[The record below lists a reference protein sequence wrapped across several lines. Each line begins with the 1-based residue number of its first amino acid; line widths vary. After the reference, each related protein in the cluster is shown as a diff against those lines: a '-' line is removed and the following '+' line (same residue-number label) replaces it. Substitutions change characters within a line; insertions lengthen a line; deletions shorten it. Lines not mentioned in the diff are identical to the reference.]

1 MKNYKTL
8 KLQVE
13 KVLQKYI
20 KARNSDK
27 WKPYPGDTNYE
38 VDQTGKVRSIERT
51 LPFGKTVRKYP
62 AKVLKP
68 TADNKGYKRINITN
82 GKKVTV
88 HRLVA
93 ETFIPNPKNLPQV
106 NHIDSNPR
114 NNNVTNL
121 EWTDHTGNM
130 LHYMKTLKFAKTCP
144 RGERSGKA
152 KLTAKQVKQIRK
164 NGKIAT
170 YTKLAKQYGVSYVSI
185 RSIILGLGWKHIK

>member
-1 MKNYKTL
+1 MRNYKTL

-20 KARNSDK
+20 KARNS
-27 WKPYPGDTNYE
+27 WKPYSRDTNYE
-38 VDQTGKVRSIERT
+38 VDKSGKVRSIERV
-51 LPFGKTVRKYP
+51 LPFGKTTRKYP
-62 AKVLKP
+62 AKMLTP
-68 TADNKGYKRINITN
+68 TADSKGYKRVSVTN

-93 ETFIPNPKNLPQV
+93 ETFIPNPKKLPQV

-114 NNNVTNL
+114 NNDVSNL

-130 LHYMKTLKFAKTCP
+130 LHYMKTNRFAKTCP
-144 RGERSGKA
+144 RGERNGKS
-152 KLTAKQVKQIRK
+152 KLTTKQVKEIRK
-164 NGKIAT
+164 NGKTTT
-170 YTKLAKQYGVSYVSI
+170 YTKLAKKYKVSYVSI